1 MFQHEDSQPKR
12 ANSPFVVAVQSL
24 SHVRLFAIPWTA
36 ESQVPLSST
45 VSWSLLKFTSIES
58 VMLSKHL
65 ILCRPILLLPSV
77 FPSIKVFSSESALHI
92 RWSKYCSF
100 SNRPSNEYSI
110 WFPLE
115 VTGLISLQSKG
126 LSFAPPFLLFSPS
139 VWGHLHRGGP
149 SAYSKDSHVTLLQ
162 KDPHKM
168 SRIMCEPVS
177 GHSRTHL
184 SRKWT
189 VTSSSW

>member
-12 ANSPFVVAVQSL
+12 ENSPFVVAVQSL
-24 SHVRLFAIPWTA
+24 SHVQLFAIPWTA

-65 ILCRPILLLPSV
+65 ILCHPILLLPSV

-100 SNRPSNEYSI
+100 SNRPSNEYSV

-126 LSFAPPFLLFSPS
+126 LSRVFSSTTVQKLQFFGAQPS
-139 VWGHLHRGGP
+139 
-149 SAYSKDSHVTLLQ
+149 SQSNSHIHTWPLEN
-162 KDPHKM
+162 P
-168 SRIMCEPVS
+168 
-177 GHSRTHL
+177 
-184 SRKWT
+184 
-189 VTSSSW
+189 